1 MERFFDI
8 VFFGQFRQIT
18 DRKELRH
25 IHSPVIVLYTGVFL
39 LLVLPALFIFGVVYL
54 YRGVRRGTRD
64 AAGAI
69 CIGFMLFNIAYCTMV
84 ANFLSSVE
92 NNRYRF
98 PVDAFFVVL
107 AALALSSAWQRIF
120 RKQGQSP

>member
-1 MERFFDI
+1 
-8 VFFGQFRQIT
+8 
-18 DRKELRH
+18 
-25 IHSPVIVLYTGVFL
+25 
-39 LLVLPALFIFGVVYL
+39 
-54 YRGVRRGTRD
+54 
-64 AAGAI
+64 
-69 CIGFMLFNIAYCTMV
+69 
-84 ANFLSSVE
+84 VE